1 VTLANTSSHR
11 AQDLRLS
18 VLVAQHLRKEFG
30 SVVAVR
36 DVSFTIDGGTTF
48 GLIGPNG
55 AGKTTTMR
63 MLLGILTPDAG
74 TVTWNG
80 ERIVGA
86 MRRRF
91 GYLPEERG
99 LYGRMTARDQIRYF
113 ARLHGLGERDA
124 AARTGEWIDRLR
136 IGAFAER
143 PCAELSKGNQQKVQ
157 VACAAVHAPE
167 LLVLDEPFSGLDP
180 INAQMLLGVLSELR
194 ARGTT
199 LVLSSHQMWQLEELC
214 GAFCIVADGSNRVA
228 GSLRELR
235 EQWPTRVVRVA
246 PVSRAIRRVLESIDG
261 ARALDTLVGALQYE
275 VPAATP
281 FPEVLN
287 RLVAVDAVTHFEV
300 VEPSLH
306 DIYLQTVEEY
316 ERAAS

>member
-1 VTLANTSSHR
+1 M
-11 AQDLRLS
+11 
-18 VLVAQHLRKEFG
+18 LVARHLRKEFG

-36 DVSFTIDGGTTF
+36 DVSFSIQRGSTF

-63 MLLGILTPDAG
+63 MILGILTPDGG
-74 TVTWNG
+74 TIGWNG
-80 ERIVGA
+80 EPISGA

-113 ARLHGLGERDA
+113 GRLHGLSERDA
-124 AARTGEWIDRLR
+124 AERTSEWIRRLDLSVN
-136 IGAFAER
+136 ADR

-157 VACAAVHAPE
+157 VACAAVHGPE

-180 INAQMLLGVLSELR
+180 INAERIHAILAELR
-194 ARGTT
+194 EAGTT

-214 GAFCIVADGSNRVA
+214 DAFCIVSDGEDRVA
-228 GSLRELR
+228 GTLQELR
-235 EQWPTRVVRVA
+235 ERWPTRVIRVS
-246 PVSRAIRRVLESIDG
+246 PVSRATRRVLESIEG
-261 ARALDTLVGALQYE
+261 ARPLKPLIGALQYE
-275 VPAATP
+275 VPSNTP
-281 FPEVLN
+281 FPDVLT
-287 RLVAVDAVTHFEV
+287 RLVAVEAVTHFEV

-306 DIYLQTVEEY
+306 DIYLYTVEGGA
-316 ERAAS
+316 RVAS